1 MKEYSRQSLI
11 NNRTHAEGIRGSSA
25 ATGVGLLTTV
35 EEASSAVDVEDSVI
49 AVPFTIAVEGIG
61 MGAIAVIEGEIGVAV
76 EVGGDSGAEEP
87 LVVAVASTVSVKDVA
102 EAELE
107 DEGREVI
114 VNAAEDV
121 GTGKETAAD
130 DETAVGNDPEVLEA
144 EEDETEAVL
153 VAAEEEGAAGAAEL
167 DDLRVDFQSCQ

>member
-61 MGAIAVIEGEIGVAV
+61 MGAIVVIEGEMGVAV
-76 EVGGDSGAEEP
+76 EVGGESGAEES
-87 LVVAVASTVSVKDVA
+87 LVLAVASTVSVKDVA
-102 EAELE
+102 EAELD
-107 DEGREVI
+107 DEGRELI
-114 VNAAEDV
+114 VNPEDV
-121 GTGKETAAD
+121 ARDEGTDD
-130 DETAVGNDPEVLEA
+130 DEASDDDEVAGEWARTANI
-144 EEDETEAVL
+144 T
-153 VAAEEEGAAGAAEL
+153 
-167 DDLRVDFQSCQ
+167 R